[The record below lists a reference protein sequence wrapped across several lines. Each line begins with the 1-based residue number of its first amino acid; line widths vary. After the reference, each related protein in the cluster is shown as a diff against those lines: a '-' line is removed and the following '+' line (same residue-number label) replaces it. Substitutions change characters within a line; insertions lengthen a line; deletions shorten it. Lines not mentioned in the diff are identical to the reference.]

1 MGLETRSKGNTTY
14 LQIDYG
20 KKSMYIW
27 SGEEK
32 EGFEK
37 HVSDKGKVSY
47 RKYVNAV
54 SGKLSAVYFKDGNF
68 GPELTM
74 VFEDSD
80 GRYSLSF
87 GIDSSVFM
95 NIARSIENV
104 DISKNVRLAIYEHR
118 ADNGKSY
125 FGTSLSYP
133 DILNEDGKATLIEW
147 GDELPKG
154 KQLRTGKWDF
164 SEPQDEAYGRFEKF
178 IESNDFSKNSIADNQ
193 EEEEVKEE
201 EDNKSKSSAK
211 NTSKVKRKETQTE
224 EPDEDDD
231 LPF

>member
-1 MGLETRSKGNTTY
+1 MGLETRTTGNTTY

-27 SGEEK
+27 NAEEK

-37 HVSDKGKVSY
+37 HTSDKGKVSY

-54 SGKLSAVYFKDGNF
+54 SGKLVGTYFKDGNF
-68 GPELTM
+68 GPELAM
-74 VFEDSD
+74 VFQDDD
-80 GRYSLSF
+80 GRYSISF

-104 DISKNVRLAIYEHR
+104 DISKTVRLAIYEHKS
-118 ADNGKSY
+118 DNGKSY

-133 DILNEDGKATLIEW
+133 DVLNDEGKPTLIEW
-147 GDELPKG
+147 GPELPKA

-164 SEPQDEAYGRFEKF
+164 SEPQDEAYMRFEKF
-178 IESNDFSKNSIADNQ
+178 IESNDFSKNANAST
-193 EEEEVKEE
+193 
-201 EDNKSKSSAK
+201 AK
-211 NTSKVKRKETQTE
+211 DDVNDTDKTNNT
-224 EPDEDDD
+224 DEDDGE

>member
-1 MGLETRSKGNTTY
+1 MALETRSNGNTTY

-20 KKSMYIW
+20 KKSMYIY

-37 HVSDKGKVSY
+37 HTSDKGRVTY
-47 RKYVNAV
+47 RKYISAV
-54 SGKLSAVYFKDGNF
+54 SGHIVATYFRDGNF

-74 VFEDSD
+74 IFEDED
-80 GRYSLSF
+80 GRYSLSM

-95 NIARSIENV
+95 NIARSVENI
-104 DISKNVRLAIYEHR
+104 DIDNVVRLAIYESKS
-118 ADNGKSY
+118 DNGKSY

-133 DILNEDGKATLIEW
+133 EIPGDNGKPKLVEW

-164 SEPQDEAYGRFEKF
+164 SEAQDEAYSRFERF
-178 IESNDFSKNSIADNQ
+178 IEKSDFENKSNRSTAEEKQ
-193 EEEEVKEE
+193 EEKPVKTT
-201 EDNKSKSSAK
+201 KAK
-211 NTSKVKRKETQTE
+211 AKQTE
-224 EPDEDDD
+224 EEPD